1 MSEVKFNY
9 IVLKLLLFAVF
20 LIFGWILS
28 KTKLNKTYCF
38 IAFILILT
46 FGIVEG
52 LRFGRMIDYNLYYFR
67 YIDIGQGV
75 IEEQYEPLFLLICYT
90 LYNCGVPY
98 YIFIFLQCSFLMF
111 STIMLMKNYR
121 EIVAYALPF
130 IPFLFLM
137 NENFIRWYLAFS
149 FILLSVNALIQD
161 KKNVSWVWAICG
173 VLVHFGFFF
182 YFFFLL
188 CHKFFNRVTIKPIY
202 SICLVFAATFLF
214 SITNMRILIIISDFL
229 LSIGI
234 GNLSND
240 LNFYLNNMAQIIQG
254 DMGTLGILE
263 ERSFSNNVRTLLA
276 CIPVIYYGHRYVKL
290 YKSGVYI
297 YNLFVIGAICNPIF
311 TSVELLG
318 RISGSLLF
326 FICIIAGIVFTRLLT
341 KQTLRHHFFVFM
353 ICSLSFFASCW
364 PSISIAFGYTY
375 DMEMLFIWDAGSR
388 KYLPY

>member
-28 KTKLNKTYCF
+28 KTKSNKTYWI
-38 IAFILILT
+38 IAFIPILT

-149 FILLSVNALIQD
+149 FILLSVNALIKN

-202 SICLVFAATFLF
+202 SICLVSPT
-214 SITNMRILIIISDFL
+214 SNSIIS
-229 LSIGI
+229 S
-234 GNLSND
+234 
-240 LNFYLNNMAQIIQG
+240 
-254 DMGTLGILE
+254 
-263 ERSFSNNVRTLLA
+263 
-276 CIPVIYYGHRYVKL
+276 VKL
-290 YKSGVYI
+290 TLDI
-297 YNLFVIGAICNPIF
+297 N
-311 TSVELLG
+311 
-318 RISGSLLF
+318 
-326 FICIIAGIVFTRLLT
+326 IASF
-341 KQTLRHHFFVFM
+341 
-353 ICSLSFFASCW
+353 LS
-364 PSISIAFGYTY
+364 SIKLN
-375 DMEMLFIWDAGSR
+375 E
-388 KYLPY
+388 